1 MFPSICHKN
10 FSSRTWGD
18 IDHIPLDYW
27 QTTLQHSNTFP
38 PRFLPFHSLLIQC
51 LWRSHYKRGIVLGP
65 TKSETD
71 NTWSLP
77 NIFRNMI
84 SLSHQQSYGGRT
96 EGGKTDSI
104 LFASIDKELKYIMED
119 KYAK

>member
-1 MFPSICHKN
+1 M
-10 FSSRTWGD
+10 
-18 IDHIPLDYW
+18 
-27 QTTLQHSNTFP
+27 
-38 PRFLPFHSLLIQC
+38 
-51 LWRSHYKRGIVLGP
+51 LGT

-71 NTWSLP
+71 NTRSLP

-84 SLSHQQSYGGRT
+84 SLSHQQGYGGR
-96 EGGKTDSI
+96 TDSI